1 MDYIGDHKI
10 DFPNRDT
17 SEMKGALLIIMP
29 GLSRVNQGT
38 GSLQV

>member
-10 DFPNRDT
+10 DFPNQDT

-29 GLSRVNQGT
+29 GPSRANQDK